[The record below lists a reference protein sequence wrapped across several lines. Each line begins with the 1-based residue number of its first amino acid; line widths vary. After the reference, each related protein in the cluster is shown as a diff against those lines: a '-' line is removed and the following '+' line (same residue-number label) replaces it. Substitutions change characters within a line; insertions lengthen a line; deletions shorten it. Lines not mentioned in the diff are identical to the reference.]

1 LPPVLDPRNNAF
13 ITAKQFGRLKSLQ
26 AAQTIKNYDQDGA
39 QDSLKQGIKHF
50 EESIKDAGGDAFEK
64 VHSSSHSL
72 FSTTGYGVDLRALVK
87 NPNEDEVFHVLPGHK
102 NAESAQEKNSF
113 YKAQLERLEKLRRD
127 HENLLAKY
135 NQFIE
140 QCKVRG
146 YDRSSDNKTSKELDS
161 LVTERA
167 KIDGRLKL
175 LNIAIPKFEKAV
187 KDTQRVI
194 DHDIAAVVKGA
205 VRNKGVTHEGKD
217 IKTLIALARRED
229 SSKYSGEELNNPTVL
244 EATSSQNTPYPFG
257 VADKAKIGK
266 IAEIEIRVN
275 QARNAAGDMEGTY
288 RKAYVEQVHD
298 VAAVNGKRDRTY
310 CAGEP
315 KAENT
320 QELYSY
326 AFNVVAND
334 LANMDVKPGKKDPLT
349 KTPVRYIIRQNDPDK
364 AKAYYT
370 AAIYHGVDP
379 KHIKVISDSF
389 SPANADVY
397 TKSWGTVKLN
407 EQYKTLFDNVY
418 GSAKAKEMVDSAQAV
433 KRPNTLRNRVYKPK
447 TEEGK
452 EARQKKVD
460 LEKGVEKLKRSSD
473 KVSSDADK
481 NLDDAVSGNNPNAK
495 DEDYTGM
502 RLR

>member
-1 LPPVLDPRNNAF
+1 
-13 ITAKQFGRLKSLQ
+13 
-26 AAQTIKNYDQDGA
+26 
-39 QDSLKQGIKHF
+39 
-50 EESIKDAGGDAFEK
+50 
-64 VHSSSHSL
+64 
-72 FSTTGYGVDLRALVK
+72 
-87 NPNEDEVFHVLPGHK
+87 
-102 NAESAQEKNSF
+102 
-113 YKAQLERLEKLRRD
+113 
-127 HENLLAKY
+127 
-135 NQFIE
+135 
-140 QCKVRG
+140 
-146 YDRSSDNKTSKELDS
+146 
-161 LVTERA
+161 
-167 KIDGRLKL
+167 
-175 LNIAIPKFEKAV
+175 
-187 KDTQRVI
+187 
-194 DHDIAAVVKGA
+194 
-205 VRNKGVTHEGKD
+205 
-217 IKTLIALARRED
+217 
-229 SSKYSGEELNNPTVL
+229 
-244 EATSSQNTPYPFG
+244 
-257 VADKAKIGK
+257 
-266 IAEIEIRVN
+266 
-275 QARNAAGDMEGTY
+275 MEGTY